1 MQIFRRA
8 AAEGAYGAEHDAC
21 ERVALKSGFL
31 EPCEGSGP
39 RREVRL
45 PRGDTD
51 RRGCTGL
58 VARRVRQKQRRRGPE
73 SRRGRARTCSPDSVE
88 TQRRRCANLGQSTLR

>member
-31 EPCEGSGP
+31 EPCEGSGLVVRYAFRAEIQIGEVVLGLWLAAFGRSSDGVVLNHAEAVLVHVAQIQL
-39 RREVRL
+39 RRS
-45 PRGDTD
+45 
-51 RRGCTGL
+51 
-58 VARRVRQKQRRRGPE
+58 VAA
-73 SRRGRARTCSPDSVE
+73 ARTLVNQP
-88 TQRRRCANLGQSTLR
+88 